1 MLWDYRFISID
12 SDGISNYSTTTGFGW
27 LILPA
32 IVIVLVIFAV
42 ILLTAVLKVY
52 MKIRKVSS
60 EWDSFELL
68 MNKYQLSHEEASI
81 IRINARK
88 YRYKNPSD
96 ILKNEN
102 EFDKF
107 YKKVMRRPNHHH
119 EILLQMVKKKA
130 FTGHLNTKPRILK
143 EKDQPETSVQL

>member
-1 MLWDYRFISID
+1 MLWDYRFISINA
-12 SDGISNYSTTTGFGW
+12 DGTSNYSTTTGFGW

-32 IVIVLVIFAV
+32 IVIVLVIFGV
-42 ILLTAVLKVY
+42 ILFTAMLKVY
-52 MKIRKVSS
+52 MKVRKVSS
-60 EWDSFELL
+60 DWDSFELL
-68 MNKYQLSHEEASI
+68 MDKYQLSHEEASI
-81 IRINARK
+81 IRRNLRK

-96 ILKNEN
+96 IFKKEN

-130 FTGHLNTKPRILK
+130 FTGHLLTK
-143 EKDQPETSVQL
+143 S

>member
-1 MLWDYRFISID
+1 MLWDYRFISIG
-12 SDGISNYSTTTGFGW
+12 SGGTSNYSTTTGFGW

-32 IVIVLVIFAV
+32 IVIVVAIFSV
-42 ILLTAVLKVY
+42 ILIASVLRIY
-52 MKIRKVSS
+52 MKVRKVSS
-60 EWDSFELL
+60 DWDSFELL
-68 MNKYQLSHEEASI
+68 MDKYKLSHEEANI
-81 IRINARK
+81 IRSNLRK

-96 ILKNEN
+96 IFKKEN

-130 FTGHLNTKPRILK
+130 FTGHLLTK
-143 EKDQPETSVQL
+143 